1 MRVAIDVRS
10 LQIHRTRGLGRYAR
24 NLVNSISQIDSENE
38 YLLFY
43 RRGVKRGN
51 LEVSDNFKRR
61 DVVLKTLKKPH
72 RLDQIMDQSLLPM
85 EILLNRRIDV
95 FHSLSS
101 VTAYLKICKS
111 VVTVPDLIP
120 FVLNE
125 KKIDK
130 LLLNLQFRE
139 WLWMKSLRKAD
150 RIITFSEN
158 SKKDMTKLLG
168 IPEEK
173 IEVIYLSADPRFSP
187 VRDRQAIAKII
198 GRYSVREKF
207 ILYLGGFAE
216 HKNIERLVRAFYE
229 FSLSSGDEWQL
240 VLAGK
245 LPDEK
250 IENADDLT
258 KHEPVQKIRSLV
270 TTLGLDAKVI
280 FTGFVPDEDLPTL
293 YSAASIFVF
302 PSLYEGFGLP
312 PLEAMA
318 CGTPVVASNTSSLP
332 EVIGDAGVLVNPF
345 SIDEITSAVRS
356 VLKSKSRQ
364 REMSCKGVERARRF
378 SWEETARK
386 TLTVYRQV
394 HEGDKHVGD

>member
-10 LQIHRTRGLGRYAR
+10 LEIHRTRGLGRYAR

-43 RRGVKRGN
+43 RRGIKRDN
-51 LEVSDNFKRR
+51 LEVGDNFKGRN
-61 DVVLKTLKKPH
+61 VLLKRCKSLH
-72 RLDQIMDQSLLPM
+72 RLDEIMGQSLLPM
-85 EILLNRRIDV
+85 EILLNGRVDV

-101 VTAYLKICKS
+101 VIPYLKTCKF

-130 LLLNLQFRE
+130 LLLNLRFRE

-150 RIITFSEN
+150 SIITFSEN
-158 SKKDMTKLLG
+158 SKKDIIELLG

-173 IEVIYLSADPRFSP
+173 IEVIYLSADARFGP
-187 VRDRQAIAKII
+187 VRDRQVIAKIME
-198 GRYSVREKF
+198 RYSVRKKF
-207 ILYLGGFAE
+207 ILYLGGFAG

-229 FSLSSGDEWQL
+229 FSLSSDGEWQL
-240 VLAGK
+240 LLAGK

-250 IENADDLT
+250 IENADDWT
-258 KHEPVQKIRSLV
+258 INEPVQKTKSLI
-270 TTLGLDAKVI
+270 TKLGLDAKVI
-280 FTGFVPDEDLPTL
+280 FTGFVPEEDLPTL
-293 YSAASIFVF
+293 YSAASVFVF

-345 SIDEITSAVRS
+345 SIDEIVGAMRS

-364 REMSCKGVERARRF
+364 REMSYKGMERARRF

-386 TLTVYRQV
+386 TLKVYRQV
-394 HEGDKHVGD
+394 REGNRHVGD

>member
-10 LQIHRTRGLGRYAR
+10 LQIHRTRGLGCYAR

-38 YLLFY
+38 YLLFHCGGAERGNVEVGDNF
-43 RRGVKRGN
+43 RRGDVLLKRPKRLHH
-51 LEVSDNFKRR
+51 LE
-61 DVVLKTLKKPH
+61 
-72 RLDQIMDQSLLPM
+72 QIMDQSLLPM
-85 EILLNRRIDV
+85 EILLNGRIDV

-101 VTAYLKICKS
+101 VTPYLKTYKS
-111 VVTVPDLIP
+111 IVTVPDLIP

-130 LLLNLQFRE
+130 LLLNLRFRE

-158 SKKDMTKLLG
+158 SKKDIMKLLG

-173 IEVIYLSADPRFSP
+173 IEVIYLSADVRFGP
-187 VRDRQAIAKII
+187 VKDRQAIAKIME
-198 GRYSVREKF
+198 RYSVREKF
-207 ILYLGGFAE
+207 MLYLGGFAG

-229 FSLSSGDEWQL
+229 FSLSSDDKWQL

-250 IENADDLT
+250 IENADDWT
-258 KHEPVQKIRSLV
+258 INEPVRKIRSLV
-270 TTLGLDAKVI
+270 TKLGLDKKVI
-280 FTGFVPDEDLPTL
+280 FTGFVPEEDLPTL

-302 PSLYEGFGLP
+302 LSLYEGFGLP

-345 SIDEITSAVRS
+345 SIDEIVSAMRS
-356 VLKSKSRQ
+356 VFKKESQ
-364 REMSCKGVERARRF
+364 QQEMSCKGVERARRF

-386 TLTVYRQV
+386 TLMVYRRV
-394 HEGDKHVGD
+394 HEGNNHVGD

>member
-10 LQIHRTRGLGRYAR
+10 LEIHRTRGLGRYAR

-43 RRGVKRGN
+43 RRGIKPGD
-51 LEVSDNFKRR
+51 LEVGDNFKGRN
-61 DVVLKTLKKPH
+61 VLLKRCKNPH
-72 RLDQIMDQSLLPM
+72 RLDEIMDQSLLPM
-85 EILLNRRIDV
+85 EILLNGRIDV

-101 VTAYLKICKS
+101 VTPYLKTYKS
-111 VVTVPDLIP
+111 IVTVPDLIP

-130 LLLNLQFRE
+130 LLLNLRFRE

-158 SKKDMTKLLG
+158 SKKDIIELLG

-173 IEVIYLSADPRFSP
+173 IEVIYLSADARFGP
-187 VRDRQAIAKII
+187 VRDRQAITKIM
-198 GRYSVREKF
+198 GQYSVNQKF
-207 ILYLGGFAE
+207 VLYVGGFSG

-229 FSLSSGDEWQL
+229 FSLSSDVEWQL

-250 IENADDLT
+250 IENADDQT
-258 KHEPVQKIRSLV
+258 INEPVRKIESLV
-270 TTLGLDAKVI
+270 AKLGLDAKVI
-280 FTGFVPDEDLPTL
+280 FTGFVPEEDLPSL
-293 YSAASIFVF
+293 YSAANIFVF

-345 SIDEITSAVRS
+345 SITEIISAMRS

-386 TLTVYRQV
+386 TLTVYQQV
-394 HEGDKHVGD
+394 HEGNRHVGK

>member
-10 LQIHRTRGLGRYAR
+10 LEIHRTRGLGRYAR

-43 RRGVKRGN
+43 RGGIKRDN
-51 LEVSDNFKRR
+51 LETGDNFKRGYIS
-61 DVVLKTLKKPH
+61 LKRPKGLH
-72 RLDQIMDQSLLPM
+72 RLAQIMDQSLLPL
-85 EILLNRRIDV
+85 EILLNGRIDM

-101 VTAYLKICKS
+101 VMPYLKICKS

-130 LLLNLQFRE
+130 LLLNLRFRE
-139 WLWMKSLRKAD
+139 RLWMKSLRKAD
-150 RIITFSEN
+150 RIITVSEN
-158 SKKDMTKLLG
+158 SKKDIMKLLS

-173 IEVIYLSADPRFSP
+173 IEVIYSSADARFGP
-187 VRDRQAIAKII
+187 VRDRQAIAKIM
-198 GRYSVREKF
+198 GRYSVNQKF
-207 ILYLGGFAE
+207 VLYVGGFAE
-216 HKNIERLVRAFYE
+216 HKNIERLVRTFYE
-229 FSLSSGDEWQL
+229 FSLSSDDKWQF

-250 IENADDLT
+250 IEDADDWT
-258 KHEPVQKIRSLV
+258 INEPVRKTKSLI
-270 TTLGLDAKVI
+270 TKLGLDAKVI
-280 FTGFVPDEDLPTL
+280 FTGFVPEEDLPAL
-293 YSAASIFVF
+293 YSAASVFVF

-345 SIDEITSAVRS
+345 SIDEIVGAMRS
-356 VLKSKSRQ
+356 VLKSKPRQ
-364 REMSCKGVERARRF
+364 REMSYKGVERARRF

-386 TLTVYRQV
+386 TLKVYRQV
-394 HEGDKHVGD
+394 REGNRHVGD

>member
-43 RRGVKRGN
+43 RRGIKRDN

-61 DVVLKTLKKPH
+61 DVVLKTLKRPH

-101 VTAYLKICKS
+101 VIPYLKICKF
-111 VVTVPDLIP
+111 VVTVHDLIP

-130 LLLNLQFRE
+130 LLLNLRFRE
-139 WLWMKSLRKAD
+139 RLWMKSLRKAD
-150 RIITFSEN
+150 RIITVSEN
-158 SKKDMTKLLG
+158 SKKDIMKLLS

-173 IEVIYLSADPRFSP
+173 IEVIYSSADARFGP
-187 VRDRQAIAKII
+187 VRDRQAIAKIME
-198 GRYSVREKF
+198 RYSVRKKF
-207 ILYLGGFAE
+207 ILYLGGFAR

-258 KHEPVQKIRSLV
+258 KHEPVWKIRTLV
-270 TTLGLDAKVI
+270 AKLGLDAKVI

-293 YSAASIFVF
+293 YSAAGIFVF
-302 PSLYEGFGLP
+302 PSLYEGFGFP

-345 SIDEITSAVRS
+345 SIDEIVSAVRS
-356 VLKSKSRQ
+356 VLKSKLRQ

-386 TLTVYRQV
+386 TLKVYRQV
-394 HEGDKHVGD
+394 REGNRHVGD

>member
-10 LQIHRTRGLGRYAR
+10 LEIHRTRGLGCYAR

-38 YLLFY
+38 YLLFCCKS
-43 RRGVKRGN
+43 VKRGN
-51 LEVSDNFKRR
+51 LGVGDNFKKR
-61 DVVLKTLKKPH
+61 DVLLKRPKRLH
-72 RLDQIMDQSLLPM
+72 RLDTIMDQSLLPM
-85 EILLNRRIDV
+85 QILLNGRIDV

-101 VTAYLKICKS
+101 IIPYLKICKF

-130 LLLNLQFRE
+130 LLLNLRFRE

-158 SKKDMTKLLG
+158 SKKDIIKLLG

-173 IEVIYLSADPRFSP
+173 IEVIYLSADARFGP
-187 VRDRQAIAKII
+187 VRDRQAIAKIME
-198 GRYSVREKF
+198 RYSVREKF
-207 ILYLGGFAE
+207 ILYLGGFAG

-229 FSLSSGDEWQL
+229 FSLSSDDKWQL

-250 IENADDLT
+250 IENADDWT
-258 KHEPVQKIRSLV
+258 INEPVRKIRSLV
-270 TTLGLDAKVI
+270 ANLGLDTKVI
-280 FTGFVPDEDLPTL
+280 FTGFVPEEDLPTL

-318 CGTPVVASNTSSLP
+318 CGTPVIASNTSSLP

-345 SIDEITSAVRS
+345 SINEIISAMGS
-356 VLKSKSRQ
+356 ILKSKSRQ
-364 REMSCKGVERARRF
+364 QEMSCKGVERARNF

-386 TLTVYRQV
+386 TLKVYRQV
-394 HEGDKHVGD
+394 HEGNRHVGD

>member
-10 LQIHRTRGLGRYAR
+10 LEIHRTRGLGRYAR

-43 RRGVKRGN
+43 RRGIKRDN
-51 LEVSDNFKRR
+51 LEVGDNFNKGNVLLKRPKR
-61 DVVLKTLKKPH
+61 LH
-72 RLDQIMDQSLLPM
+72 RLDQIMDQSLLPIQ
-85 EILLNRRIDV
+85 ILLNGKIDV

-101 VTAYLKICKS
+101 VTPYLKACKS
-111 VVTVPDLIP
+111 IVTVPDLIP

-125 KKIDK
+125 KKIDR
-130 LLLNLQFRE
+130 LLLNLRFKE
-139 WLWMKSLRKAD
+139 WLWVKSLRKAD

-158 SKKDMTKLLG
+158 SKKDIMKLLV

-173 IEVIYLSADPRFSP
+173 IEVIYLSADTRFGP
-187 VRDRQAIAKII
+187 VRDRQVIAEIM
-198 GRYSVREKF
+198 GRYSVNQKF
-207 ILYLGGFAE
+207 VLYVGGFSG
-216 HKNIERLVRAFYE
+216 HKNIERLIRAFYQL
-229 FSLSSGDEWQL
+229 SLPSDDEWQL

-250 IENADDLT
+250 IENADDRT
-258 KHEPVQKIRSLV
+258 INEPVRKIRSLV
-270 TTLGLDAKVI
+270 TKLGLDAKVI
-280 FTGFVPDEDLPTL
+280 FTGFVPEKDLPAL

-318 CGTPVVASNTSSLP
+318 CGTPVVASNSSSLP

-356 VLKSKSRQ
+356 VLKNKSRQ
-364 REMSCKGVERARRF
+364 REMSCKGVERAKRF

-386 TLTVYRQV
+386 TLKVYRQV
-394 HEGDKHVGD
+394 HEGNRHVGD

>member
-1 MRVAIDVRS
+1 MRVAIDMRS
-10 LQIHRTRGLGRYAR
+10 LEVHRTRGLGCYAR

-43 RRGVKRGN
+43 RRGIKRGN
-51 LEVSDNFKRR
+51 LEVGDNFKRR
-61 DVVLKTLKKPH
+61 DVLLKRPKRLH
-72 RLDQIMDQSLLPM
+72 RLDEIMDQSLLPIQ
-85 EILLNRRIDV
+85 ILLNGRIDV

-101 VTAYLKICKS
+101 VTFYLKTCKS
-111 VVTVPDLIP
+111 IITVPDLIP

-125 KKIDK
+125 KKIDR
-130 LLLNLQFRE
+130 LLLNLRFRE

-158 SKKDMTKLLG
+158 SKKDIMKLLG
-168 IPEEK
+168 IPEKK
-173 IEVIYLSADPRFSP
+173 IEVIYLSADPRFGP
-187 VRDRQAIAKII
+187 VRDRQAIAKIM

-207 ILYLGGFAE
+207 ILYLGGFAG

-229 FSLSSGDEWQL
+229 FSLSSDDKWQL

-250 IENADDLT
+250 IENADDWT
-258 KHEPVQKIRSLV
+258 INEPVRKIRSLV
-270 TTLGLDAKVI
+270 AKLGLDAKVI
-280 FTGFVPDEDLPTL
+280 FTGFVPEEDLPTL
-293 YSAASIFVF
+293 YSAASVFVF

-345 SIDEITSAVRS
+345 SIDEIVGAMRS
-356 VLKSKSRQ
+356 VFEKKSQQ

-386 TLTVYRQV
+386 TLKVYRQV
-394 HEGDKHVGD
+394 HEGNRHVGD

>member
-10 LQIHRTRGLGRYAR
+10 LEIHRTRGLGRYAR

-43 RRGVKRGN
+43 RGGIKRDN
-51 LEVSDNFKRR
+51 LETGDNFKRGYIS
-61 DVVLKTLKKPH
+61 LKRPKGLH
-72 RLDQIMDQSLLPM
+72 RLAQIMDQSLLPL
-85 EILLNRRIDV
+85 EILLNGRIDM

-101 VTAYLKICKS
+101 VMPYLKICKS

-130 LLLNLQFRE
+130 LLLNLRFRE

-150 RIITFSEN
+150 RIITISEN
-158 SKKDMTKLLG
+158 SKKDIVELLG
-168 IPEEK
+168 IPEER
-173 IEVIYLSADPRFSP
+173 IEVIYLSADARFGH
-187 VRDRQAIAKII
+187 VRDRQAIAGIMK
-198 GRYSVREKF
+198 RYSLRKKF
-207 ILYLGGFAE
+207 ILYLGGFAG
-216 HKNIERLVRAFYE
+216 HKNNERLVRAFCE
-229 FSLSSGDEWQL
+229 FSLSSDDDLQL
-240 VLAGK
+240 VLVGK

-250 IENADDLT
+250 VENADDQT
-258 KHEPVQKIRSLV
+258 TNEPVWKIRSLIA
-270 TTLGLDAKVI
+270 TLGIDTKVI
-280 FTGFVPDEDLPTL
+280 FTGFVPEEDLPTL

-302 PSLYEGFGLP
+302 LSLYEGFGLP

-345 SIDEITSAVRS
+345 SIDQIVSAMRS
-356 VLKSKSRQ
+356 VFKKESQQ

-386 TLTVYRQV
+386 TLMVYRRV
-394 HEGDKHVGD
+394 HEGNNHVGD

>member
-10 LQIHRTRGLGRYAR
+10 LEIHRTRGLGCYAR
-24 NLVNSISQIDSENE
+24 NLINSISQIDSENE

-43 RRGVKRGN
+43 CRGIKRGN
-51 LEVSDNFKRR
+51 LEVGDNFKKWE
-61 DVVLKTLKKPH
+61 VLLKRPKRLY
-72 RLDQIMDQSLLPM
+72 RLDTIMDQSLLPT
-85 EILLNRRIDV
+85 EILLNGRIDV

-101 VTAYLKICKS
+101 VIPYLKICKF

-130 LLLNLQFRE
+130 LLLNLRFRE

-158 SKKDMTKLLG
+158 SKKDIIELLG

-173 IEVIYLSADPRFSP
+173 IEVIYLSADARFGP
-187 VRDRQAIAKII
+187 VRDRQAIAKIM
-198 GRYSVREKF
+198 GRYSVNQKF
-207 ILYLGGFAE
+207 VLYVGGFAE
-216 HKNIERLVRAFYE
+216 HKNIERLVRTFYE
-229 FSLSSGDEWQL
+229 FSLSSDDKWQF

-250 IENADDLT
+250 IEDADDWT
-258 KHEPVQKIRSLV
+258 INEPVRKTKSLI
-270 TTLGLDAKVI
+270 TKLGLDAKVI
-280 FTGFVPDEDLPTL
+280 FTGFVPEQDLPAL
-293 YSAASIFVF
+293 YSAASVFVF

-345 SIDEITSAVRS
+345 SIDEIVGAMRS

-364 REMSCKGVERARRF
+364 REMSYKGMERARRF

-386 TLTVYRQV
+386 TLKVYRQV
-394 HEGDKHVGD
+394 REGNRHVGD